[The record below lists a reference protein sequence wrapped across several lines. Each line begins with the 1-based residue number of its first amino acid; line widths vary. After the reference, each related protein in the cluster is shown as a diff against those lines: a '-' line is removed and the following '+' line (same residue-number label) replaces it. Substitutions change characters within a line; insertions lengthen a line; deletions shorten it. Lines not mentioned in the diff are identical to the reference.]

1 MRGCSLSPSGR
12 SRLYFKGQG
21 WGGKCEMLVE
31 LVEGFLYSMDIPW
44 GSPKLFLYPGNYEFG
59 PPHHFLRYL
68 LLYSFFTPT
77 WDWLVLI
84 WIQRSAW
91 FACHPLGVP
100 LLNAW
105 KVTQHQRSFS
115 HRCES
120 TRRLIEL
127 TIASVL
133 LKFSPEVG
141 RLEGVLVN
149 TVGFLLAPAPS
160 SLLIEMF
167 NWSLLSR
174 TFPSAYKRNDCSSLW
189 FYLKKLIAPVFSDS
203 RHT

>member
-1 MRGCSLSPSGR
+1 MWDVGGDCGGFSLFNRYSLRAPKT
-12 SRLYFKGQG
+12 LPVP
-21 WGGKCEMLVE
+21 WE
-31 LVEGFLYSMDIPW
+31 LWVWTATS
-44 GSPKLFLYPGNYEFG
+44 
-59 PPHHFLRYL
+59 FLRYL
-68 LLYSFFTPT
+68 LLYPFFTPS
-77 WDWLVLI
+77 WGWLVLI
-84 WIQRSAW
+84 WIQRRAW

-115 HRCES
+115 RRCES
-120 TRRLIEL
+120 ACHLIEL

-149 TVGFLLAPAPS
+149 TVEFLLAPVPS
-160 SLLIEMF
+160 SLLTEMF

-203 RHT
+203 RDT